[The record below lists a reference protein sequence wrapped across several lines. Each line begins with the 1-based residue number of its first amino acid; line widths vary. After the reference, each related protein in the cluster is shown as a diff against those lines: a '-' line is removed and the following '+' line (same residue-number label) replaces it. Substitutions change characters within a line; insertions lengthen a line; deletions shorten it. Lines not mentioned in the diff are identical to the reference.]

1 MTNNSNNLGE
11 ILKQRRFML
20 DFTLHQLSITSGVS
34 TSHLGRIERG
44 QRFPSARILSRIA
57 KPLGYGESELLT
69 LAGYLS
75 PQPSTEADSL
85 GSRQLD
91 AYVARLLSEEPVEVQ
106 RPVIAILSILKNMA
120 RHS

>member
-1 MTNNSNNLGE
+1 MIPLT
-11 ILKQRRFML
+11 LKQ
-20 DFTLHQLSITSGVS
+20 LSDAAGVS

-44 QRFPSARILSRIA
+44 RRFPSARILSRIA
-57 KPLGYGESELLT
+57 KPLGSGESELLT
-69 LAGYLS
+69 LAGYLH

-106 RPVIAILSILKNMA
+106 RVVIALLVILKNMG